1 MVGVTHRARPC
12 TARVHTPRNLESTRI
27 QSHPN
32 ISDAH
37 ALTNLFHDSHIFT
50 RRMVNHVVSSHKL
63 RILVTL
69 YQIISPMGFNLVSV
83 SEVA

>member
-1 MVGVTHRARPC
+1 MF
-12 TARVHTPRNLESTRI
+12 L
-27 QSHPN
+27 
-32 ISDAH
+32 
-37 ALTNLFHDSHIFT
+37 

-83 SEVA
+83 